1 MSRKLIWRA
10 GLLFGV
16 LIAAGCRDEP
26 AGPMLVGGRDLDSW
40 IRRLDDPDA
49 SKRREAV
56 RKIGNAGELAA
67 STRAALAKRL
77 RDADPRVRRE
87 AVFTLGKAAD
97 LSDALVSELKTIQ
110 QRDPNADV
118 RASAAQALAKTPRI
132 E

>member
-1 MSRKLIWRA
+1 MGRKLIWRV
-10 GLLFGV
+10 GLLIGV

-26 AGPMLVGGRDLDSW
+26 AGPTLVGGRDLGFW
-40 IRRLDDPDA
+40 IRRLEDPDA

-56 RKIGNAGELAA
+56 RKLGNAGDLAA
-67 STRAALAKRL
+67 STRVALAKRL
-77 RDADPRVRRE
+77 RDVDPRVRRE
-87 AVFTLGKAAD
+87 AVFTLGKAAG
-97 LSDALVSELKTIQ
+97 LSDALVSELESIR